1 MAKNIELAILDN
13 GHSFG
18 EVALIEQKPRLAT
31 IRCLQDSHFAVLSKK
46 DFNKVLGIIE
56 RKKYNE
62 KIQFLRSLPYFS
74 QLTRASLGKLIYQFT
89 DIKTLKDQILFREG
103 EPSDFVYLV
112 KEGQFEVSRS
122 LMHPKKPIEEQTKT
136 ILSNPLRS
144 LKVTN
149 TKALS
154 VSRSAVKPK
163 IYVSLLCNFLAL

>member
-62 KIQFLRSLPYFS
+62 KI
-74 QLTRASLGKLIYQFT
+74 
-89 DIKTLKDQILFREG
+89 
-103 EPSDFVYLV
+103 
-112 KEGQFEVSRS
+112 
-122 LMHPKKPIEEQTKT
+122 
-136 ILSNPLRS
+136 
-144 LKVTN
+144 
-149 TKALS
+149 
-154 VSRSAVKPK
+154 
-163 IYVSLLCNFLAL
+163 